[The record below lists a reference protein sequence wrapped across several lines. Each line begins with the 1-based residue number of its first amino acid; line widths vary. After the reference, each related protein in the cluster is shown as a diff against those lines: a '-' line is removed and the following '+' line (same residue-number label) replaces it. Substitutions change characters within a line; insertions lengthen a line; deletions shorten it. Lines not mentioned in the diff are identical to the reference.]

1 MHINDENNL
10 PEFPLRMS
18 ECSERGLRKK
28 KRQEIKDSIFTQFER
43 VLFICMKLLALPA
56 EAKDKAPAID
66 YRKRKELHTIL
77 SYKATNEKLLPFE
90 SFSAD

>member
-1 MHINDENNL
+1 M
-10 PEFPLRMS
+10 
-18 ECSERGLRKK
+18 
-28 KRQEIKDSIFTQFER
+28 
-43 VLFICMKLLALPA
+43 ICMKLLALPA

-77 SYKATNEKLLPFE
+77 SYKATKEKLLPFK